1 MNRTSLVEFGYTEI
15 KKTTNCKKGLT
26 KQLGDKDWEVTLR
39 FKKNTNCKINYN
51 VGSGFT
57 RSQHMVEVWNEKLNA
72 WQCYPCN
79 EAILNCPVCGKPMRC
94 FYIPGTT
101 WLACCSKECYEKFD
115 AKVRELGDVW
125 KAIEHF
131 RKEGEKCS

>member
-1 MNRTSLVEFGYTEI
+1 VKTLAETELVEVCVFGTM
-15 KKTTNCKKGLT
+15 KFNLHRG
-26 KQLGDKDWEVTLR
+26 VS
-39 FKKNTNCKINYN
+39 INYN